1 MFGLWCIFS
10 FTFVPNV
17 VMVESS
23 LKSLP
28 KNDCPNENWCLTFG
42 VDYLINWSNWLNDIL
57 ATANIFLKWH
67 PHSIGQ
73 LLLYYLILGPSN
85 LISDFAHALLE
96 NRRICVVEEKYM
108 QSVLH
113 FFIITVAIYPKG
125 RLSTKDS
132 NQIVSFPIDIYLYI
146 LATMLF
152 PHDTFLYD
160 MHTRRYHFCIGI
172 KMFFCVTQTFCWL
185 KSTLIERKLS
195 QSSWLVGIW
204 SFVVLE
210 SITNFYPLASPKKN
224 IYIYCL
230 GACVFL
236 YRYLCECQQI
246 SYWKKKSVI
255 KKVIIIKIKISCQHI

>member
-57 ATANIFLKWH
+57 AIANIFLKWH
-67 PHSIGQ
+67 PHSIDQ

-195 QSSWLVGIW
+195 QSLWLVGIW

-210 SITNFYPLASPKKN
+210 SITNFYPLASPKKK

-246 SYWKKKSVI
+246 SYWKKK
-255 KKVIIIKIKISCQHI
+255 ISYYKGNNNKNKNQ